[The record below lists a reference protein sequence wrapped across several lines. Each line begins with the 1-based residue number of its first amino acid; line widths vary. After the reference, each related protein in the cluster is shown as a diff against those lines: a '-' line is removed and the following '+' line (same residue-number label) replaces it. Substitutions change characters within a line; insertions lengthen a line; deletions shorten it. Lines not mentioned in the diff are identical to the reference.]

1 MIGAR
6 YNISFSNLYKQSLS
20 GSSSTGSFDF
30 KNNVVQLFAGYR
42 F

>member
-1 MIGAR
+1 M
-6 YNISFSNLYKQSLS
+6 NISFSKLFKEP
-20 GSSSTGSFDF
+20 STTMTQPNYFPEVDA